1 MNDALLETICVNGTR
16 PPYKRPAWVLGHV
29 GNEGQE
35 RRRAQTAT
43 PRQRNSHASTD
54 SQRPKSTPCR
64 LNVSFRGSSPAR
76 CARWKQVHSAKQR
89 SSLEEPHNDDN
100 YMTITLAPG
109 YVLSR
114 TKEKINVT
122 ISDDFFKE
130 GSKKEKA
137 KVKSQP
143 PDEKDIAIQQLHQQ
157 LDDLTLMLEE
167 DRLNYKLNL
176 RKVKEGHQTYVEKI
190 QQEHTEHI
198 KSVEADRDE
207 EMKKLKHSFERQL
220 EEEKENAEVEKVVL
234 QTEMEALQGAFK
246 AYKGTV
252 ATEMDFKWKTKM
264 KELRSEH
271 DRRTADELSKQRK
284 EFLHEKTKE
293 IEGLNKEFQ
302 RQIQILVEDHRK
314 EVDNLMEKFAECVQD
329 SEQLKSVLLEM
340 KLLKEKKEELERE
353 LKKKSD
359 ILRKTQMELEDKKV
373 KLTAFEEHFAEK
385 VEEVDNRYSMKIQN
399 LMSDNTDLRRHYV
412 KKCEQVFKLRTDQD
426 IQLESSV
433 RNAKSSLQAVILA
446 RARCGVSLT
455 AQRTG
460 GLPAGNSESIVCRKR
475 PVSAPLTRDEVRKAE
490 LSTDVINGENSRK
503 EKSTIPGYKWEST
516 RTRPHTSHHGSTF
529 SPRTLKASSVRGV
542 RESLVP
548 TLVNFSGQDL
558 ENL

>member
-130 GSKKEKA
+130 GCKKGKA

-143 PDEKDIAIQQLHQQ
+143 PDE
-157 LDDLTLMLEE
+157 
-167 DRLNYKLNL
+167 
-176 RKVKEGHQTYVEKI
+176 
-190 QQEHTEHI
+190 

-220 EEEKENAEVEKVVL
+220 EEEKETAEIEKVVL
-234 QTEMEALQGAFK
+234 QTEMESLQGAFK

-264 KELRSEH
+264 KELRSEN
-271 DRRTADELSKQRK
+271 DRRK

-340 KLLKEKKEELERE
+340 KLLKEKKEELEKE
-353 LKKKSD
+353 LKNKSD

-385 VEEVDNRYSMKIQN
+385 ASLCEEMRASFQAANRPGHSAGKLSFGLAI
-399 LMSDNTDLRRHYV
+399 TDLAR
-412 KKCEQVFKLRTDQD
+412 FLMPFFG
-426 IQLESSV
+426 LESSV

-460 GLPAGNSESIVCRKR
+460 GLPAGNSESIMCRKR
-475 PVSAPLTRDEVRKAE
+475 PISAPLTRDEVRKAE
-490 LSTDVINGENSRK
+490 LSTDVIKGENSRK
-503 EKSTIPGYKWEST
+503 EKSRIPGYEWEST
-516 RTRPHTSHHGSTF
+516 RTRPHTSHHGSKF

>member
-89 SSLEEPHNDDN
+89 SSLEEQHNN
-100 YMTITLAPG
+100 
-109 YVLSR
+109 R
-114 TKEKINVT
+114 
-122 ISDDFFKE
+122 
-130 GSKKEKA
+130 
-137 KVKSQP
+137 
-143 PDEKDIAIQQLHQQ
+143 DIAIQQLHQQ

-207 EMKKLKHSFERQL
+207 EMKRLKHSFERQL
-220 EEEKENAEVEKVVL
+220 EEEKENAEIEKEFML
-234 QTEMEALQGAFK
+234 TYAR
-246 AYKGTV
+246 GTV

-340 KLLKEKKEELERE
+340 KVPR
-353 LKKKSD
+353 
-359 ILRKTQMELEDKKV
+359 
-373 KLTAFEEHFAEK
+373 

-426 IQLESSV
+426 IQLESSL

-460 GLPAGNSESIVCRKR
+460 GLPAGNSESIMCRKR

-490 LSTDVINGENSRK
+490 LSTDVIKDENSRT

-529 SPRTLKASSVRGV
+529 SPRTLKPSSVRGV